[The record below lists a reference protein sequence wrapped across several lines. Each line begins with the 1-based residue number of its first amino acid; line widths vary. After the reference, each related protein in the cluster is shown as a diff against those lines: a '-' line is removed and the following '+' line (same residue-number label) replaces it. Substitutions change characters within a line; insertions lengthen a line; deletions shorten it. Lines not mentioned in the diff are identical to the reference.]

1 MACLAALV
9 LPALLALVL
18 RPLGA
23 MAGPL
28 VDADVGPMTQ
38 VVTSRTCTT
47 HEVPRN
53 AYTTG
58 GCVRLRLS
66 LLCACLWS
74 VSSSLGPAV
83 RAHHDRH
90 VLLGQPAGEGQGGGG
105 TSCSRRGKQDT
116 PLGGAGGGREG
127 YQGVVLSVLG

>member
-1 MACLAALV
+1 MAALV

-58 GCVRLRLS
+58 GAVRLRLS

-74 VSSSLGPAV
+74 VCRPVSGRLFVPIMIGMYCSASLQEKAKAEAV
-83 RAHHDRH
+83 RHALA
-90 VLLGQPAGEGQGGGG
+90 VG
-105 TSCSRRGKQDT
+105 SRTR
-116 PLGGAGGGREG
+116 L
-127 YQGVVLSVLG
+127 